1 MRWLSPIATFW
12 VLVPV
17 WLRTARDR
25 RWRGAQ
31 RETAWSEPYPSLPTF
46 ATYWVLLIHPDTLC
60 KYTQERRGGAQ
71 RPELR
76 PMQPCHRCEE
86 RDSRWNQVEH
96 VSRFLRKITLCALLK
111 TAHLPEMP
119 VFFFLILLI
128 VSVVED
134 GIKVVLFFHKVSLQ
148 NLALILVNF
157 SLEIIVLCLKTI
169 CI

>member
-1 MRWLSPIATFW
+1 M
-12 VLVPV
+12 V
-17 WLRTARDR
+17 
-25 RWRGAQ
+25 
-31 RETAWSEPYPSLPTF
+31 
-46 ATYWVLLIHPDTLC
+46 
-60 KYTQERRGGAQ
+60 
-71 RPELR
+71 
-76 PMQPCHRCEE
+76 
-86 RDSRWNQVEH
+86 
-96 VSRFLRKITLCALLK
+96 K